1 MRAMAFP
8 EARITHSTARRSSHR
23 SRILPVVALLC
34 LGTVLV
40 GAPDVRAHCD
50 TLDGPVVTDARR
62 ALERGDLFP
71 VLKWIAPQYESETR
85 DAFEHTLD
93 VRRLSPEARE
103 LADRHS
109 FETLVRLHRA
119 GEGEPFTSLK
129 PAGTTDPVLE
139 AADGALQDGSADRLI
154 DAVIRP
160 IASELRVRFDEAA
173 QLRPHAE
180 ERPHSPRSRST
191 SAKLKR
197 GLC

>member
-1 MRAMAFP
+1 MRRLGP
-8 EARITHSTARRSSHR
+8 EAR
-23 SRILPVVALLC
+23 
-34 LGTVLV
+34 
-40 GAPDVRAHCD
+40 D
-50 TLDGPVVTDARR
+50 
-62 ALERGDLFP
+62 
-71 VLKWIAPQYESETR
+71 
-85 DAFEHTLD
+85 
-93 VRRLSPEARE
+93 
-103 LADRHS
+103 LADRRF

-119 GEGEPFTSLK
+119 GEGEPFTGLK
-129 PAGTTDPVLE
+129 PEG
-139 AADGALQDGSADRLI
+139 AADPIVQAAGGALQDGSADRLI